1 MTDQRKGKI
10 QTVCGLIEPE
20 DLGPTLM
27 HEHILW
33 DVTRPEVQAAAEA
46 AGIPP
51 VTITLDNVWEINR
64 RSTRDYGNQS
74 NQDHA
79 VALAE
84 LIRLRESGGAAIVDL
99 SNFGLKPD
107 PEGLRALSRASGVA
121 IVQGAGYYVDEYIP
135 DEMKD
140 KSVDRL
146 TREIV
151 DQVTTGCWGTDVRAG
166 MIGEIGCMW
175 PLRPFER
182 KVLQASAAAQRETGA
197 SINVHPGR
205 HAEAPFEV
213 VDIIVEAGGDPTLIM
228 SHIDRTLSTEDVLR
242 LAETGC
248 VLERETGASINVHP
262 GRHAEAPFEV
272 VDIIVE
278 AGGDPTRLIMSHIDR
293 TLFSTEDVLR
303 LAETGCVLEYDFF
316 GIETSYYWFSGVDL
330 PTDYMRLAYIRTLIE
345 RGLAGQVVVSHDIC
359 TKTRMV
365 TYGGHGYGH
374 MFRNVVPLMRDK
386 GFTADEIDTIT
397 VGNPRRLL
405 SFV

>member
-20 DLGPTLM
+20 ELGPTLM

-46 AGIPP
+46 AGTPP
-51 VTITLDNVWEINR
+51 VTIALDNVWEINR
-64 RSTRDYGNQS
+64 RSTSDYGNQS
-74 NQDHA
+74 NDDCA

-107 PEGLRALSRASGVA
+107 PEGLRSLSRASGVT

-151 DQVTTGCWGTDVRAG
+151 DQVTAGCWGTDVRAG
-166 MIGEIGCMW
+166 IIGEIGCMW

-197 SINVHPGR
+197 AINVHPGR
-205 HAEAPFEV
+205 HA
-213 VDIIVEAGGDPTLIM
+213 D
-228 SHIDRTLSTEDVLR
+228 
-242 LAETGC
+242 
-248 VLERETGASINVHP
+248 
-262 GRHAEAPFEV
+262 APFEV

>member
-46 AGIPP
+46 AGTPP

-166 MIGEIGCMW
+166 IIGEIGCMW

-182 KVLQASAAAQRETGA
+182 KVLQASAAAQ
-197 SINVHPGR
+197 
-205 HAEAPFEV
+205 
-213 VDIIVEAGGDPTLIM
+213 
-228 SHIDRTLSTEDVLR
+228 
-242 LAETGC
+242 
-248 VLERETGASINVHP
+248 RETGASINVHP

-365 TYGGHGYGH
+365 TYGGHGYSH

>member
-20 DLGPTLM
+20 ELGPTLM

-46 AGIPP
+46 AGTPP
-51 VTITLDNVWEINR
+51 VTIALDNVWEINR
-64 RSTRDYGNQS
+64 RSTSDYGNQS
-74 NQDHA
+74 NDDCA

-84 LIRLRESGGAAIVDL
+84 LIRLRESGGSAIVDL

-107 PEGLRALSRASGVA
+107 PEGLRSLSRASGVT

-140 KSVDRL
+140 KSVDLL

-151 DQVTTGCWGTDVRAG
+151 DQVTAGCWGTDVRAG
-166 MIGEIGCMW
+166 IIGEIGCMW

-197 SINVHPGR
+197 AINVHPGR
-205 HAEAPFEV
+205 HA
-213 VDIIVEAGGDPTLIM
+213 D
-228 SHIDRTLSTEDVLR
+228 
-242 LAETGC
+242 
-248 VLERETGASINVHP
+248 
-262 GRHAEAPFEV
+262 APFEV

-365 TYGGHGYGH
+365 TFGGHGYGH